1 MKNDCFY
8 CENGEKLHSLMI
20 PICELKYS
28 NVFFNR
34 DQKHK
39 GRCIVEFKEHKTE

>member
-20 PICELKYS
+20 PICELNTAMYIL
-28 NVFFNR
+28 
-34 DQKHK
+34 
-39 GRCIVEFKEHKTE
+39 IVTKSTEEDAL